1 MGSFPSW
8 LRRLTVNKLAIATA
22 CSNHAYPIHEF
33 SPPSFTKSE
42 SKKDLESMRPR
53 ARQSKSQPMTQR
65 EHKYRC

>member
-1 MGSFPSW
+1 MYTSNVRSYCTFINMGSFPSW

-33 SPPSFTKSE
+33 PPPSFTKSE

-53 ARQSKSQPMTQR
+53 AR
-65 EHKYRC
+65 